1 MTYVRDWGSWLN
13 FIAKHFT
20 AFSGVGKFTEHH
32 SLVATKQNLSLA
44 MLFIPAYRNSVIKLF
59 HMHFSGRGISVHWMT
74 SVFWN
79 LSLTAFSSHHKFPR
93 IKWIMEWFLGS
104 PLTLTEAFLILI
116 ATLCF
121 LAFNS
126 NINRSGGVLS
136 YLGFIF
142 SNIHVA
148 LALSAS
154 HIKADLEKRGFSP
167 HNQYLNKCYPAKTSK
182 V

>member
-1 MTYVRDWGSWLN
+1 MYETEGPWLN
-13 FIAKHFT
+13 FSAKHFT
-20 AFSGVGKFTEHH
+20 AFSGVGKIKEHH
-32 SLVATKQNLSLA
+32 SQVTTKQNLSLA
-44 MLFIPAYRNSVIKLF
+44 MLFIPAYWNSVIKLF

-74 SVFWN
+74 SVVWN
-79 LSLTAFSSHHKFPR
+79 LSHTPFSSHHKFPR
-93 IKWIMEWFLGS
+93 IKWIMELFLSS

-116 ATLCF
+116 ATFCF

-126 NINRSGGVLS
+126 NINRSGGVSS

-142 SNIHVA
+142 SNIQHA
-148 LALSAS
+148 LTLSAS

-167 HNQYLNKCYPAKTSK
+167 HNQYLNKCYPAKTSI